1 VFKMLRCDY
10 TTIHDCIR
18 LTVEFG
24 VDGGR
29 PLVSIRVGC
38 SQGITTKH
46 MVRTYLTASYCVN
59 LLGTHCL
66 V

>member
-10 TTIHDCIR
+10 TAIHDCIR

-38 SQGITTKH
+38 SQGIT
-46 MVRTYLTASYCVN
+46 
-59 LLGTHCL
+59 
-66 V
+66 